1 MKVKGKIIAFFV
13 IVLSILLIFGVLSFV
28 LDNTGKVNQGNFR
41 VVDMVVTS
49 GIDVIDNSESELEK
63 ISDISFSLSQNNKI
77 SMLLSKSDNVDKI
90 YIDNIKLKDPEKKG
104 DIYISQS
111 SVEGKRKIEGN
122 MDEIILN
129 PIDKDNGSLIEIN
142 INNEYFAQNL
152 NVPDSKNEL
161 SFDGKILNDFGINI
175 KDIEF
180 TISFDLKIKE
190 KNGTTNVCKLEYTF
204 PDPRIVTQGTVIE
217 RKNLESVNFK
227 IQ

>member
-63 ISDISFSLSQNNKI
+63 ISDISFSL
-77 SMLLSKSDNVDKI
+77 LLSKSDNVDKI

-104 DIYISQS
+104 DVYISQS

-175 KDIEF
+175 NDIEF
-180 TISFDLKIKE
+180 TVSFDLKIKE
-190 KNGTTNVCKLEYTF
+190 KNGTINVCKLEYNF

>member
-13 IVLSILLIFGVLSFV
+13 IVLSIFLIFGVLSFV

-180 TISFDLKIKE
+180 TVSFYLKLKE
-190 KNGTTNVCKLEYTF
+190 KNGTINVCKLEYNF

>member
-1 MKVKGKIIAFFV
+1 MKVKSKIIVFFV
-13 IVLSILLIFGVLSFV
+13 IVLSVLLIFLVLNFV

-41 VVDMVVTS
+41 VMDMVLTS

-77 SMLLSKSDNVDKI
+77 SMLLSKSDNIDKI
-90 YIDNIKLKDPEKKG
+90 YIDNIKLKSPEKKG

-111 SVEGKRKIEGN
+111 SVEGKRKIEEN
-122 MDEIILN
+122 MDEIVLV
-129 PIDKDNGSLIEIN
+129 PIDKDNGNLIEIN

-152 NVPDSKNEL
+152 NVPESKNEL

-180 TISFDLKIKE
+180 NVSFDLKIKE
-190 KNGTTNVCKLEYTF
+190 KNGTTNTCKLEYTL
-204 PDPRIVTQGTVIE
+204 PDSRIVTQGTVIE

>member
-13 IVLSILLIFGVLSFV
+13 IVLSIFLIFGVLSFV

-104 DIYISQS
+104 RYLYFSVS
-111 SVEGKRKIEGN
+111 S
-122 MDEIILN
+122 
-129 PIDKDNGSLIEIN
+129 
-142 INNEYFAQNL
+142 
-152 NVPDSKNEL
+152 
-161 SFDGKILNDFGINI
+161 
-175 KDIEF
+175 
-180 TISFDLKIKE
+180 
-190 KNGTTNVCKLEYTF
+190 
-204 PDPRIVTQGTVIE
+204 
-217 RKNLESVNFK
+217 
-227 IQ
+227 